1 MYIEHMKVY
10 DYSIISTHF
19 GRGTTMYCI
28 HYVIK
33 DGDTL
38 YRISRHFN
46 ISLNDIIEA
55 NPLINVYSLFTGT
68 TICIPV
74 SVPQNRYMNY
84 TTYLVKEEDTLGKI
98 LDENNINLADL
109 MEFNKLDDIY
119 LSPGTT
125 LRIPIIGSGE
135 SGITL

>member
-1 MYIEHMKVY
+1 
-10 DYSIISTHF
+10 
-19 GRGTTMYCI
+19 MYCI

-33 DGDTL
+33 EGDTL
-38 YRISRHFN
+38 YRISRHFK
-46 ISLNDIIEA
+46 IDLKAIIDA
-55 NPLINVYSLFTGT
+55 NPLVNVYSLIAGT

-74 SVPQNRYMNY
+74 SVPQNRYTHY

-98 LDENNINLADL
+98 LNENNINLADL
-109 MEFNKLDDIY
+109 MQLNQLEDIY

-125 LRIPIIGSGE
+125 LRIPIMGEGE